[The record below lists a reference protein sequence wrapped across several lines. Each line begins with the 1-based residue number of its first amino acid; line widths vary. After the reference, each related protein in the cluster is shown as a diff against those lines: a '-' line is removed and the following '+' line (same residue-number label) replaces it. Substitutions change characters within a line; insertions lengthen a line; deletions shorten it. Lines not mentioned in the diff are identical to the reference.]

1 MVIVAFFNKSSI
13 FANTIK
19 LYNYECGINT
29 IEYPV
34 EFRSAVGACEAV
46 ISKKKLK
53 LESMIWN
60 ETDEENIE
68 ISAVQKKIVNERLQ
82 LMNHYPAD
90 CKSWEEIES
99 NLNL

>member
-1 MVIVAFFNKSSI
+1 M
-13 FANTIK
+13 NTELIQLNIPLNFDQLLGLVK
-19 LYNYECGINT
+19 QLSPKE
-29 IEYPV
+29 
-34 EFRSAVGACEAV
+34 
-46 ISKKKLK
+46 KLK

-82 LMNHYPAD
+82 IMNHYPAD